1 MNSEYRKKHLS
12 IAQQKETLL
21 QNLEFGEYNLA
32 YFCSSWDARC
42 LNITSFKLVANS
54 TILTKLTFRD
64 SIGLRDTAD
73 TKLSSFLSGYD
84 LCEIP
89 QEEDEPLS
97 EVLAKLCGFASR
109 AYAEATEPPCVLV
122 DMTGFP
128 RYLSLGLIAYLVK
141 SNLAR
146 QVDVF
151 YSEADYGEEQEEE
164 SVLFTEGKWEAIPI
178 NLLEGEYS
186 PSKRT
191 YLLVSTGFEGKKT
204 LRAVHEREP
213 DRVSV
218 LMPVPGFTPEME
230 QRMEYENRKLLDYY
244 KVPSK
249 QIVTAGAADL
259 VAAMKQLDKN
269 LEDFSKENVYYL
281 CCGTKPHSL
290 ALALRACLI
299 EEAAVVYNKP
309 ESYRIRK
316 IQHQGNY
323 WLYRIQNR
331 AVFA

>member
-1 MNSEYRKKHLS
+1 MNSEYWKKHLS
-12 IAQQKETLL
+12 IAQQKEALI
-21 QNLEFGEYNLA
+21 QNLEFGEYDLA

-42 LNITSFKLVANS
+42 FDITGVQLVINRAV
-54 TILTKLTFRD
+54 LTDLAFRD

-73 TKLSSFLSGYD
+73 TKLSSFLSDYD
-84 LCEIP
+84 LCKLP
-89 QEEDEPLS
+89 QGKDELLS
-97 EVLAKLCGFASR
+97 KILSKLCEFASH
-109 AYAEATEPPCVLV
+109 AYAKATEPPCVLV

-151 YSEADYGEEQEEE
+151 YSEANYGEGQEKE
-164 SVLFTEGKWEAIPI
+164 SILFTEGKWEAIPI
-178 NLLEGEYS
+178 DLLEGEYS
-186 PSKRT
+186 PSKGT

-230 QRMEYENRKLLDYY
+230 QRMENENRKLLDYY
-244 KVPSK
+244 KVPNIQVIS
-249 QIVTAGAADL
+249 AGAADL

-269 LEDFSKENVYYL
+269 LENFNTENVYYL

-290 ALALRACLI
+290 ALALRACLL

-309 ESYRIRK
+309 ESYRIQR
-316 IQHQGNY
+316 IRHQGNY
-323 WLYRIQNR
+323 WLYRIQNW